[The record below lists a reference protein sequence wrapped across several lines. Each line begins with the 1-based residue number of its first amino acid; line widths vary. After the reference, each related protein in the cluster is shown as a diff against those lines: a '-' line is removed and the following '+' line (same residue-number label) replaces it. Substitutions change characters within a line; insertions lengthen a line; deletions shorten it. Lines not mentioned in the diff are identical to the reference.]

1 MKVRCHSFP
10 MLQCRMH
17 YHCIT
22 MGSLHI
28 YAFED
33 VSVDPYLPANNRL
46 RIEAGNETFKSMR
59 IGLYMC
65 ARHQIMCLFVGVF
78 L

>member
-1 MKVRCHSFP
+1 
-10 MLQCRMH
+10 
-17 YHCIT
+17 

-28 YAFED
+28 CAFED
-33 VSVDPYLPANNRL
+33 VSVDPYLPANRL

-59 IGLYMC
+59 IGLFSLIYVC
-65 ARHQIMCLFVGVF
+65 QALNHVFFVGVF